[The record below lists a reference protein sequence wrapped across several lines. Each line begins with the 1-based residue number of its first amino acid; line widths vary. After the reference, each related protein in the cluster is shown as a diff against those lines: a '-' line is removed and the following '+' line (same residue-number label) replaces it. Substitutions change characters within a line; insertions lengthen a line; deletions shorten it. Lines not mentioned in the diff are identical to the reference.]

1 MSKQGDGVYV
11 NKGSQALQ
19 GTTWGYV
26 PRSPFGSEE
35 ITWENKRA
43 VLEREARKYKEEHPE
58 ADALTCYLR
67 GKHYVNRQQKHFK
80 AYLKGKNSYQYK
92 QGTYLVEDMSRV
104 EKFMKLAQEMEEKAA
119 AKAESEKEKEVK
131 IEEEIVINE

>member
-1 MSKQGDGVYV
+1 MSKQGKGVYV
-11 NKGSQALQ
+11 NKGSGALQ
-19 GTTWGYV
+19 GTTWGFV
-26 PRSPFGSEE
+26 PRSSFGSEE

-80 AYLKGKNSYQYK
+80 TFMKGQNSYQYK
-92 QGTYLVEDMSRV
+92 TGTYLVEDMSRV
-104 EKFMKLAQEMEEKAA
+104 EKFKQFAMEMEEKKA
-119 AKAESEKEKEVK
+119 AKIADKAEEMVETE
-131 IEEEIVINE
+131 IEIINE